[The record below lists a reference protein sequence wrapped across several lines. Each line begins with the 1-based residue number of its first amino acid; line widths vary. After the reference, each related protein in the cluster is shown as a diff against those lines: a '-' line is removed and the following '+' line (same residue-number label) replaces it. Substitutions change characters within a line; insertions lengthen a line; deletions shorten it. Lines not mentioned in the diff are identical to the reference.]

1 MKKTDVLVVGG
12 GPAGVISAVT
22 ARRYYPEKEVKL
34 IKSVD
39 KGVIPCA
46 IPYMFYSLKNLK
58 ENAMGNA
65 PLEKNNVEVIVDEV
79 TKISPDKKCVATKK
93 GEEYQYDKLIMAMG
107 SDPVIPPIP
116 GADKENVFAIYKDME
131 YLEKLAD
138 KIKEFKNVLI
148 VGGGFIGVEFADEL
162 SCREELNVSLVEM
175 LPSILSQSFD
185 SEFSAPVKGK
195 LEKKGVKLLTGVV
208 LEEILGEEK
217 VEGVKLSGNEKMDVD
232 CVIFG
237 IGASPNTKIAG
248 EAGIVVNKG
257 KGIWVDEYMRTSEAD
272 IFAVGDCAGKRD
284 FFTRKGTAILLAST
298 ATAEARIAGASLYKL
313 KLIRENKGTI
323 AIYSTCI
330 DGLVLGSAGMT
341 EDTSKKE
348 GFEVVTGMVN
358 GVDKHPGTMPEASK
372 VKVKLIFSKQSGIIL
387 GGQVAG
393 GMSCGELINVI
404 GVAIQQRV
412 SLNEFET
419 LQMATHP
426 CLTAAPTKYP
436 LIIAAQNASSKM

>member
-12 GPAGVISAVT
+12 GPAGIISAVT

-58 ENAMGNA
+58 ENALGNA

-79 TKISPDKKCVATKK
+79 TEISPDKKCVTTKK
-93 GEEYQYDKLIMAMG
+93 GEEYCYEKLIMAMG
-107 SDPVIPPIP
+107 SDPVIPPIA

-162 SCREELNVSLVEM
+162 SCRKELNVSLVEM

-185 SEFSAPVKGK
+185 AEFSAPVKER

-208 LEEILGEEK
+208 LEEILGEKK
-217 VEGVKLSGNEKMDVD
+217 VEGVKLSGNEKIDVD

-237 IGASPNTKIAG
+237 IGASPNTKIAR
-248 EAGIVVNKG
+248 EAGIIVNKG
-257 KGIWVDEYMRTSEAD
+257 KGVWVDEYMRTSEPD

-323 AIYSTCI
+323 AIYSTYI
-330 DGLVLGSAGMT
+330 DGLALGSAGMT
-341 EDTSKKE
+341 EDTAKKE
-348 GFEVVTGMVN
+348 GFEVVVGLVE

-436 LIIAAQNASSKM
+436 LIIAAQNASNKM